1 MGFENINRRAGMRV
15 AAAGAAGGTAA
26 TGLAST
32 VLVATRS
39 GPVPAGRLR
48 PGDAVLTRDNG
59 YRPLVWAGH
68 GRRGAASGAARQAVA
83 IAPGA
88 LGPGIP
94 DRTLL
99 LAAGHGVLVDATALL
114 AVFGTAEALIPA
126 SARGAVQ
133 RARPPGGFVQV
144 LLGAHDLILADGT
157 WIESL
162 APEAAFRAFPRRA
175 LALADRLLAGSG
187 APLRP
192 RILPADLALAPPPAV
207 RPLRI
212 A

>member
-1 MGFENINRRAGMRV
+1 MGFQDTNRRAGMRV
-15 AAAGAAGGTAA
+15 AAEGAAGGTAA
-26 TGLAST
+26 SGLAPT

-39 GPVPAGRLR
+39 GPVPAGRLQ
-48 PGDAVLTRDNG
+48 PGDAILTRDNG
-59 YRPLVWAGH
+59 YRPLVWAGQ
-68 GRRGAASGAARQAVA
+68 GRRGATSAAARQVVA

-94 DRTLL
+94 ERTLL
-99 LAAGHGVLVDATALL
+99 LASGHGVLVDATPLL

-126 SARGAVQ
+126 AARGVAL
-133 RARPPGGFVQV
+133 RARPPGGFVQI
-144 LLGAHDLILADGT
+144 LLGAHDLILADGA
-157 WIESL
+157 WVESL

-175 LALADRLLAGSG
+175 LALADRLLAAAG

-192 RILPADLALAPPPAV
+192 RILPADLALAPPAAV